1 MTEEMSPCPFCG
13 GEATIR
19 REDDMW
25 IVECRHHGWSSKDD
39 DGCSY
44 AGDISLYVEISG
56 KVNHW
61 THEIEYAEKDID
73 LAKKKAIEAWN
84 RRAERTCRVE
94 EDTKRASQTQLVVTK
109 SCSEC
114 GHCFGAETHY
124 ERIFE
129 GLVLNEIELP
139 RYCPNCGAR
148 VIEEES

>member
-1 MTEEMSPCPFCG
+1 MSTNDLQANSDLLFCPFCG

-25 IVECRHHGWSSKDD
+25 IVECRHHGWSSQDD

-84 RRAERTCRVE
+84 RRAERTCRMV
-94 EDTKRASQTQLVVTK
+94 RARWDDG
-109 SCSEC
+109 EC
-114 GHCFGAETHY
+114 VWGCRCTACGDRFTYET
-124 ERIFE
+124 
-129 GLVLNEIELP
+129 GTTW
-139 RYCPNCGAR
+139 RYCPACGAR
-148 VIEEES
+148 VEEASDDADR

>member
-1 MTEEMSPCPFCG
+1 MSEELKPCPFCG
-13 GEATIR
+13 GEAAIR

-61 THEIEYAEKDID
+61 THEIEYDEKDID

-84 RRAERTCRVE
+84 RRAERTCKRRNH
-94 EDTKRASQTQLVVTK
+94 DTDNYYMRCC
-109 SCSEC
+109 SCSRC
-114 GHCFGAETHY
+114 NAGW
-124 ERIFE
+124 FE
-129 GLVLNEIELP
+129 DIYDKP
-139 RYCPNCGAR
+139 FSYCPHCGAK
-148 VIEEES
+148 VVG

>member
-1 MTEEMSPCPFCG
+1 MSEELKPCPFCG
-13 GEATIR
+13 GEAAIR

-84 RRAERTCRVE
+84 CRAERTCNVE
-94 EDTKRASQTQLVVTK
+94 SSHVEQEIGDYSYLEVEL
-109 SCSEC
+109 SC
-114 GHCFGAETHY
+114 GHAFTWDDGT
-124 ERIFE
+124 
-129 GLVLNEIELP
+129 P
-139 RYCPNCGAR
+139 PDYCPDCGAR
-148 VIEEES
+148 VVVE

>member
-1 MTEEMSPCPFCG
+1 MAEMLKPCPFCG

-84 RRAERTCRVE
+84 RRAERTCSIVRDE
-94 EDTKRASQTQLVVTK
+94 EVGCWR
-109 SCSEC
+109 CSEC
-114 GHCFGAETHY
+114 GW
-124 ERIFE
+124 
-129 GLVLNEIELP
+129 ELAP
-139 RYCPNCGAR
+139 DEEQFCPMCGAK
-148 VIEEES
+148 VVTE